1 MTDKSLPHNTQVQEW
16 QAALRNDYTKK
27 IKPPE
32 QYLPELPIKYNFT
45 LEDRYKQYKVDNR
58 NLPFEQ
64 PEQGQNFEGVRTI
77 PFHYGTNLYD
87 AINEL
92 MMFSK
97 SVGNDI
103 TSDESRGFRSTNTVL
118 RQCSGQY
125 LVNTKIDSYIIPV
138 NSNDD
143 KDTGPG
149 EGVIDGPLVYSFQ
162 DPEAGHKQIISL
174 SFNSNVT
181 PLNSPLEVP
190 TEGQD
195 DIGVVH
201 GNREQQSMQ
210 RKPKSGDFFDASY
223 TGLRSTVSPFKTS
236 GVENSNNA
244 SVISNYLSHNNIEQ
258 STRYLIEVVGNPYI
272 VNDINRNPLDVI
284 EGKGNGAG
292 RWKYILYDMPEFKP
306 MYCHMTVFMNPE
318 KALAGETSVE
328 VDTTY
333 YYKGYL
339 HISSIVTQYSMG
351 YGFSH
356 IITALRTG
364 DGI

>member
-1 MTDKSLPHNTQVQEW
+1 M
-16 QAALRNDYTKK
+16 
-27 IKPPE
+27 
-32 QYLPELPIKYNFT
+32 
-45 LEDRYKQYKVDNR
+45 
-58 NLPFEQ
+58 
-64 PEQGQNFEGVRTI
+64 RTI

-244 SVISNYLSHNNIEQ
+244 SVISNYLLHNNIEQ